1 MLKIESYL
9 DRNFATDSKIDEH
22 LAKED
27 KALETLQ
34 RYLPIPKRVSNLDVQ
49 KIAYLLKQAGAK
61 DVYESSIGYSR
72 YVKGTIDGTEISYH
86 EEWGLNDQGF
96 ELEIKE
102 VERV

>member
-1 MLKIESYL
+1 MLKIESHL

-34 RYLPIPKRVSNLDVQ
+34 RYLPIPKRLSKLDVQ
-49 KIAYLLKQAGAK
+49 TIAHLLKEAGAS
-61 DVYESSIGYSR
+61 DLYESEIGYSR
-72 YVKGTIDGTEISYH
+72 YVEGKLNGTRITFY
-86 EEWGLNDQGF
+86 EEWGLNDQAF

>member
-1 MLKIESYL
+1 MLKIESHL

-34 RYLPIPKRVSNLDVQ
+34 RYLPIPKRVSSLNVQ
-49 KIAYLLKQAGAK
+49 KIAHLLKQAGAK
-61 DVYESSIGYSR
+61 DVCESSIGYSR
-72 YVKGTIDGTEISYH
+72 YVRGTIDGTQIAYY
-86 EEWGLNDQGF
+86 EEWGLNDQAF

-102 VERV
+102 VEKV